1 MSTLYSYNLRSGT
14 EDVYFEKDHLL
25 QEIEDL
31 YKNLGPSSN
40 KKKRKELSSE
50 EISNKIGKDMRDRIA
65 FEFYCTELEES
76 HTINNGDENENVN
89 AENNFTAE
97 LHEIDAG
104 VNFTQNPINL
114 IEDNRCINSNAH
126 TTKCQEST
134 FETHNETSRIPTKI
148 LGPNRKRKNR
158 NNYLKKN
165 ALEYLND
172 KGEREHKL
180 RSKEL
185 ELEER
190 KLLLAERK
198 LNLEERRLNFDIE
211 QKTEDRKLL
220 NDVLE
225 SQLKIIQVL
234 SNQLNCF
241 GKFYSNSS
249 DHQSSQ

>member
-1 MSTLYSYNLRSGT
+1 
-14 EDVYFEKDHLL
+14 
-25 QEIEDL
+25 
-31 YKNLGPSSN
+31 
-40 KKKRKELSSE
+40 
-50 EISNKIGKDMRDRIA
+50 
-65 FEFYCTELEES
+65 
-76 HTINNGDENENVN
+76 
-89 AENNFTAE
+89 
-97 LHEIDAG
+97 
-104 VNFTQNPINL
+104 
-114 IEDNRCINSNAH
+114 
-126 TTKCQEST
+126 
-134 FETHNETSRIPTKI
+134 
-148 LGPNRKRKNR
+148 
-158 NNYLKKN
+158 LKKN

-198 LNLEERRLNFDIE
+198 LNLDERRLNFDIE

-225 SQLKIIQVL
+225 SQLKVIQVL

-241 GKFYSNSS
+241 SKFYSNSS